1 MPSLYHAFITLVIIL
16 IFILHTGGGML
27 LCFVCAL
34 SFWFA
39 PAGIHASGLR
49 YAQARSGP
57 GSGLGLGRAWA
68 WVGPGPGSGL
78 GLGRAWAWVGPGP
91 GSGLGLGRA
100 RLVIEVCLGQGWGSL
115 CLAVAPAHQV
125 VACCR

>member
-39 PAGIHASGLR
+39 PAGIHASGL
-49 YAQARSGP
+49 
-57 GSGLGLGRAWA
+57 GRAWA
-68 WVGPGPGSGL
+68 WVGPGPGSGP
-78 GLGRAWAWVGPGP
+78 VGDRSVF
-91 GSGLGLGRA
+91 GSGLG
-100 RLVIEVCLGQGWGSL
+100 
-115 CLAVAPAHQV
+115 
-125 VACCR
+125 